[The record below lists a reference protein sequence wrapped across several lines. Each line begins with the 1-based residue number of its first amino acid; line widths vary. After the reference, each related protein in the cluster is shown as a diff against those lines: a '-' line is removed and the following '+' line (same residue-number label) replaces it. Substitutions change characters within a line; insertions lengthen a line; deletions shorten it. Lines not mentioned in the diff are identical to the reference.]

1 MSDANWRTY
10 RCTGKKR
17 QRPKYRTWQIRQFLL
32 KTGQKSVKNGQNR
45 PIL

>member
-1 MSDANWRTY
+1 MQIGAPTAAQ
-10 RCTGKKR
+10 GKKR